1 MKSTLQSRH
10 YGNIGYMEQK
20 EFRVGTGVMIF
31 KDGKVLIGKRKSK
44 LGEGD
49 YSFPGGHLEYS
60 ESIIDCIKRETIEE
74 CGLEIKNIEFLS
86 VANIKN
92 YPPRHYIGFGFTAE
106 ILSGEPK
113 VMEPDKL
120 VNWEWY
126 DLDKLP
132 SPLFGPTKIM
142 IEAYKNK
149 NNFIDA

>member
-1 MKSTLQSRH
+1 MSLC
-10 YGNIGYMEQK
+10 GNIGYMEQK

-31 KDGKVLIGKRKSK
+31 KDEKVLIGKRKSK

-49 YSFPGGHLEYS
+49 YSFPGGHLEHN
-60 ESIIDCIKRETIEE
+60 ESIVDGIKRETMEE
-74 CGLEIKNIEFLS
+74 CGLKIKNIEFLS
-86 VANIKN
+86 IANIRN

-126 DLDKLP
+126 DLNNLP
-132 SPLFGPTKIM
+132 EPLFGPTKIM
-142 IEAYKNK
+142 IDAYKNK
-149 NNFIDA
+149 KNFIDA